1 MRREEKRRVTK
12 SEKTAPMDM
21 ERIMSS
27 SSSESDVV
35 VIPAGASKAVQ
46 QK

>member
-1 MRREEKRRVTK
+1 
-12 SEKTAPMDM
+12 MDM

-35 VIPAGASKAVQ
+35 VVIRPDPSKAVQ
-46 QK
+46 Q